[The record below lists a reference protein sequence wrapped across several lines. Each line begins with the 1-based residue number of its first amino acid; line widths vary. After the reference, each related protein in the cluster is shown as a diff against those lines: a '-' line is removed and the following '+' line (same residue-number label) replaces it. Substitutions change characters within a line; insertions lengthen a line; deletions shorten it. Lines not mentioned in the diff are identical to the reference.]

1 MKQVSEK
8 AYAKINL
15 SLDVIRRRPDG
26 YHEVKMIM
34 QTVGIC
40 DTITISK
47 ADDKGI
53 FLKVGDAPLPCDK
66 SNLIYKA
73 AEMVMQQFDIR
84 EGVEITL
91 DKNIPIAA
99 GMAGGS
105 SDAAAV
111 FRGMNRLF
119 GLGMS
124 LSEMQK
130 LGVKIGADIPYCVM
144 GGTALSE
151 GIGEILSPLSAPPKA
166 YLLIAKPDIDVS
178 TKFVYENLHADTLS
192 YHPDVDGMV
201 QALETGDL
209 KGITDRMGN
218 VLETVTEKAYPVIG
232 EIKKLMKAEG
242 AENALMSGSG
252 PTVFGIYRK
261 KDVAEKACAVLQK
274 QKIAKQ
280 IFVTEFVLPEY
291 TPEVNEMMSGEFG
304 KKEEEA

>member
-53 FLKVGDAPLPCDK
+53 SLKVGAAPLPCDK
-66 SNLIYKA
+66 SNLVYKA

-151 GIGEILSPLSAPPKA
+151 GIGEILSPLSAPPKV

-178 TKFVYENLHADTLS
+178 TKFVYENLHANTLS

-201 QALETGDL
+201 QALESGDL

-291 TPEVNEMMSGEFG
+291 TPEVNEIMSGELR
-304 KKEEEA
+304 KREEEA